1 MNPGN
6 NMAIM
11 AFGKRKPA
19 IHGRRAAT
27 RVHAA
32 GSVPARERDAMQ
44 GRLEGPP
51 LNIRV
56 LQEYIAFA
64 RVLNFSAAA
73 RETFMAQSTLS
84 THLLKLEKD
93 LGVQLIDHGQKP
105 SLTPCG
111 KLFLEY
117 AESIVCL
124 FLEGVEATKRCGEST
139 QTLTVEEPQ
148 NAGVIF
154 ESTIRTFE
162 HFSIHCPQARINLR
176 SIMGHTPISAIQSG
190 LVDIAKIVDEHP
202 WDSPEFGE
210 KCQGLGIR
218 VFPVSEETPFVW
230 LQADHPLAAKTTL
243 SIEDIRNVPVL
254 VPADVRY
261 DDWRALM
268 KSWFERAGITPVFNL
283 QVTETLME
291 FYMTRPGAR
300 VFILPESLAA
310 AGDLLSARGMVSR
323 EIGNP
328 ACTYYVSLGYAAH
341 NDNPLL
347 PAFLEQ
353 FEKEMGALVTAER
366 RPQRK
371 PTVSREK
378 RRD

>member
-1 MNPGN
+1 
-6 NMAIM
+6 
-11 AFGKRKPA
+11 
-19 IHGRRAAT
+19 
-27 RVHAA
+27 
-32 GSVPARERDAMQ
+32 MQ

-73 RETFMAQSTLS
+73 RETFMSQSTLS

-93 LGVQLIDHGQKP
+93 LGVQLINHGQKP

-111 KLFLEY
+111 KMFLEY

-124 FLEGVEATKRCGEST
+124 FLEGVEATRRCGASM
-139 QTLTVEEPQ
+139 QTLTIEEPQ
-148 NAGVIF
+148 NAGIIF
-154 ESTIRTFE
+154 ESTVRTFE
-162 HFSIHCPQARINLR
+162 YFSTHYPQARINLR
-176 SIMGHTPISAIQSG
+176 SIMGHTPISAIRSG

-202 WDSPEFGE
+202 WDSPEFDE
-210 KCQGLGIR
+210 KCRSLGMR
-218 VFPVSEETPFVW
+218 VLPVSKETPFVW

-243 SIEDIRNVPVL
+243 SIEDLRNVPVL

-268 KSWFERAGITPVFNL
+268 KSWFEQAGITPVFNL

-291 FYMTRPGAR
+291 FYMAKPGSR

-310 AGDLLSARGMVSR
+310 ARDLLSARGIVSR
-323 EIGNP
+323 EIRGA
-328 ACTYYVSLGYAAH
+328 ACTYYVSLGYAAR
-341 NDNPLL
+341 NDNPLIA
-347 PAFLEQ
+347 AFLEQ
-353 FEKEMGALVTAER
+353 FKKEMGALAETER
-366 RPQRK
+366 QSQRK
-371 PTVSREK
+371 QTIDRK
-378 RRD
+378 RRA